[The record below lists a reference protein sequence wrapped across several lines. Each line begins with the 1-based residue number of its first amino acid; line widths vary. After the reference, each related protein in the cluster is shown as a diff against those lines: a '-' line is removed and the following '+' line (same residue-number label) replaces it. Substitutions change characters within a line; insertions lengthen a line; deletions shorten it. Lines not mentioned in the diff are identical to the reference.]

1 MWPMLSCTRVCLH
14 LFSFAHSFTLMP
26 HLLSQTQ
33 TPFAF
38 ALALDKNNLF
48 AKYYDDAVPHR
59 NGKI

>member
-1 MWPMLSCTRVCLH
+1 
-14 LFSFAHSFTLMP
+14 MP

-38 ALALDKNNLF
+38 AFALALALDKNNLF
-48 AKYYDDAVPHR
+48 AKYYDDAVPHK